1 MGCLECEVKSV
12 KCGGRSVECE
22 VRSGECEVEVW
33 SVECHVWRVRCGVWS
48 LECEVTVGGAL
59 CKLRNTKLY
68 WEVACA
74 RFLVQSSTGW
84 YSVQDLQYKVVL

>member
-1 MGCLECEVKSV
+1 MKSV
-12 KCGGRSVECE
+12 KCGVRSVECE

-33 SVECHVWRVRCGVWS
+33 SVECHAWRVRCGVWS

-59 CKLRNTKLY
+59 GKLRKTKLY

-74 RFLVQSSTGW
+74 RLLVQSSAGN